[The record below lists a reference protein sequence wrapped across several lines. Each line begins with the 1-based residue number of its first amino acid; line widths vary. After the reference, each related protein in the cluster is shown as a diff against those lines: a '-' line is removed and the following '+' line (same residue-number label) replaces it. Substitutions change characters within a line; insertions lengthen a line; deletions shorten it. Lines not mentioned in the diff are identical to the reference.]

1 MVIEIRHFMDRTLL
15 FRLAAAF
22 TLVLVLAPP
31 LAQSKVPDKYKGWHI
46 LQRNRYVGRVDLGMC
61 PVGCTFATSIFNGF
75 VRDDGKKITV
85 TLLNSE
91 SKTYR
96 EFTYERFKARMAK
109 IYRPLKAQPENWKR
123 KMKQKG
129 PGEKMFGLDTIR
141 YDYDLVNTLP
151 PYQHF
156 PDTAWLCP
164 TLRSSPRV
172 MEWFSN
178 LVRSPQEF
186 KDLGLPLK
194 IVETMN
200 TQTHATMNFHETLK
214 IEPSVFADTDFKPPP
229 GYKPTET
236 DVDLFVFGE

>member
-1 MVIEIRHFMDRTLL
+1 MVIEIRHVMDRTPI
-15 FRLAAAF
+15 FRLAAALA
-22 TLVLVLAPP
+22 LVFMLAFPF
-31 LAQSKVPDKYKGWHI
+31 AQSKVPEKYKGWHVV
-46 LQRNRYVGRVDLGMC
+46 QRNKMVGRVELGLC
-61 PVGCTFATSIFNGF
+61 PEGCTFATSIFNGF
-75 VRDDGKKITV
+75 VHEDGKKITV

-96 EFTYERFKARMAK
+96 EFTYERFKDRMAK
-109 IYRPLKAQPENWKR
+109 IYRPLKSQPTNWKR

-141 YDYDLVNTLP
+141 YDYYLVNTLP
-151 PYQHF
+151 PYQQF

-172 MEWFSN
+172 MEWFCN
-178 LVRSPQEF
+178 MVRSPPEF
-186 KDLGLPLK
+186 RDLGLPLK

-200 TQTHATMNFHETLK
+200 TQTNTKMTFHETLK
-214 IEPSVFADTDFKPPP
+214 IEPAIFAETDFKPPP
-229 GYKPTET
+229 GYRPTET